1 MAYVRKH
8 ILKRPDTE
16 TAFPEIK
23 SYNSD
28 YWDWRRQYYSDNNI
42 TVTYDLSG
50 DELTLTQEMSM
61 SDKSVWD
68 AFNTAD
74 DARGDYASIKG
85 SLNTAFADRNI
96 TIQIEEDD
104 DGTGATLLTET
115 NTLP

>member
-42 TVTYDLSG
+42 TVSYTH
-50 DELTLTQEMSM
+50 LTLPT
-61 SDKSVWD
+61 KRIV
-68 AFNTAD
+68 
-74 DARGDYASIKG
+74 
-85 SLNTAFADRNI
+85 
-96 TIQIEEDD
+96 
-104 DGTGATLLTET
+104 
-115 NTLP
+115 